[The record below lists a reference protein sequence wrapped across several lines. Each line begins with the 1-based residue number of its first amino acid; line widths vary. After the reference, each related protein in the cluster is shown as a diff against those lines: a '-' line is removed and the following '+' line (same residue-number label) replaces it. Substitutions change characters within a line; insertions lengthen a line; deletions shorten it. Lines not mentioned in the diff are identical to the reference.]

1 MTYNAV
7 NQFIRS
13 IAVLLLSACLAQ
25 GAWAQ
30 FNVSGPGFVPDENGR
45 NLDEPYPKG
54 AAQEAPN
61 ASEVP
66 NASES
71 PPVFVW
77 PTIGK
82 ILMGFDESKNRKG
95 MDIGGE
101 LGTPILA
108 AANGKVVYAGEG
120 LRGYGKLI
128 IIRHKNTFLTAYA
141 HNQTLLVK
149 EDQLVNT
156 GQQIAEM
163 GSSETDRAK
172 LHFEIRRLG
181 KPVDP
186 LLYLPMLLY
195 GNR

>member
-1 MTYNAV
+1 V

-13 IAVLLLSACLAQ
+13 IAVLLLSAGLGQ
-25 GAWAQ
+25 GACAQ

>member
-1 MTYNAV
+1 M
-7 NQFIRS
+7 NQFIRV
-13 IAVLLLSACLAQ
+13 IAVLLLSACLIK
-25 GAWAQ
+25 GAGAQ

-54 AAQEAPN
+54 AAQETPN
-61 ASEVP
+61 VSE
-66 NASES
+66 
-71 PPVFVW
+71 PPPAFAW

-82 ILMGFDESKNRKG
+82 LLMEFDESKNRKG
-95 MDIGGE
+95 IDIGGE
-101 LGTPILA
+101 LGTPIAA

-128 IIRHKNTFLTAYA
+128 IIRHNKTFLTAYA

-163 GSSETDRAK
+163 GSSEADRTK
-172 LHFEIRRLG
+172 LHFEIRRSG

-186 LLYLPMLLY
+186 LLYLPILLY